1 MMQCEVIQDLLPLYV
16 DNCCSEVSRE
26 IVGEHLEQCEECR
39 KFAESLKTELS
50 IDRDEK
56 DLYIQ
61 EENLLKNSRKAMKKE
76 VKKDYFAKAVHFD
89 IPVNLIIVFYFLYRG
104 ILDIQAGYYEMPM
117 SEEFIYGFA
126 IYRWLGMVLVAFWTI
141 FDVIF
146 FVKNKKEKA
155 GLISWMMS
163 GLSILSKILV
173 IMICGIIW
181 LCLRL

>member
-1 MMQCEVIQDLLPLYV
+1 
-16 DNCCSEVSRE
+16 
-26 IVGEHLEQCEECR
+26 
-39 KFAESLKTELS
+39 
-50 IDRDEK
+50 
-56 DLYIQ
+56 
-61 EENLLKNSRKAMKKE
+61 
-76 VKKDYFAKAVHFD
+76 
-89 IPVNLIIVFYFLYRG
+89 
-104 ILDIQAGYYEMPM
+104 M

-155 GLISWMMS
+155 GMISWMMS

>member
-76 VKKDYFAKAVHFD
+76 K
-89 IPVNLIIVFYFLYRG
+89 
-104 ILDIQAGYYEMPM
+104 
-117 SEEFIYGFA
+117 
-126 IYRWLGMVLVAFWTI
+126 
-141 FDVIF
+141 
-146 FVKNKKEKA
+146 
-155 GLISWMMS
+155 
-163 GLSILSKILV
+163 
-173 IMICGIIW
+173 
-181 LCLRL
+181 